1 MNILISIKPKYAAEI
16 YHGSKLFEIRKVL
29 PKHLTKGDTI
39 FFYESGT
46 GLITGRAKVY
56 SIICGTPAR
65 LYSQYQSLLGIG
77 YDAYKKYVGNAI
89 NVYYIGLDDAKRFGF
104 PLTLQDFHLKHAPQS
119 FCYLR

>member
-1 MNILISIKPKYAAEI
+1 MNILISIKPKYAAQI
-16 YHGSKLFEIRKVL
+16 YNGSKLYEIRKRI
-29 PKHLTKGDTI
+29 PKHLSLWDNI

-46 GLITGRAKVY
+46 GLITGSAKVA
-56 SIICGTPAR
+56 SIISGTPAR
-65 LYSQYQSLLGIG
+65 LYSQYQSLLGIE

-104 PLTLQDFHLKHAPQS
+104 PLTLQDFHLKRAPQS